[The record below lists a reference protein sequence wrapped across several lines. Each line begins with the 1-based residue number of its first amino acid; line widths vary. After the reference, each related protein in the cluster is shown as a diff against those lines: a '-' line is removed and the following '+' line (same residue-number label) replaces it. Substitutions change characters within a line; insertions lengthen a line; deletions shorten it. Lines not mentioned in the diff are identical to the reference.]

1 MSRLTGTLFGIMS
14 ATLFGLGGILSQPL
28 LDSHTLTPQQIVLLR
43 LLIGGILLLLYRN
56 LFFKQARK
64 NTKKIWIHWKVVTR
78 IAIYGIAGLCT
89 AQIAFF
95 SSISFSNA
103 AVATVFQSTSPFILL
118 VLTALKSKR
127 IPGPLAGLSLISAL
141 MGIGLIVESGLKA
154 GSINPEAI
162 AFGLIAA
169 IGVILYTDLPVPLLK
184 QFAAID
190 VLGWAL
196 VIGGAT
202 ALLGTPLP
210 NLSNFSKIQL
220 LVIAI
225 VVVLS
230 TVVAYDLYL
239 ESLKLIDGFLATMTG
254 LFEPISSV
262 FLGILFLHQALVPK
276 ILLGILLVIGA
287 IILLNLPSRTP
298 ASIPTKIH
306 PCAMTRDHSR
316 IS

>member
-1 MSRLTGTLFGIMS
+1 MPQWQPYFNLLVRLFCLSDCTKIKKNSGSISRFE
-14 ATLFGLGGILSQPL
+14 
-28 LDSHTLTPQQIVLLR
+28 LDKCIDGNRP
-43 LLIGGILLLLYRN
+43 YR
-56 LFFKQARK
+56 R
-64 NTKKIWIHWKVVTR
+64 IWI
-78 IAIYGIAGLCT
+78 
-89 AQIAFF
+89 
-95 SSISFSNA
+95 
-103 AVATVFQSTSPFILL
+103 
-118 VLTALKSKR
+118 
-127 IPGPLAGLSLISAL
+127 
-141 MGIGLIVESGLKA
+141 KA

-239 ESLKLIDGFLATMTG
+239 ESLKLIDGFLATMPG